1 MSVIC
6 ILQVDKRYDEF
17 LFEKINGKEVIKYTI
32 DQVSKINNINKIIIT
47 TYNCE
52 ENKEFLELCK
62 YNPYIE
68 VEYSKEENLSER
80 FIKICKKY
88 DGKIVMRIL
97 GTQCFLD
104 YEKVNKCIENMYQ
117 SNVEFYYPINNNGTL
132 AECIS
137 RKVVLQNINLIISRD
152 RYYKVFIEDKV
163 ECNMIKE
170 KIKHI
175 PNNLYVNNSLSLYI
189 AKKIIQNGIENIKKT
204 LEEINDKLL
213 EKMYSNQSYFNKVG
227 YIESIL
233 QERIADN
240 EGELPWLSYCA
251 IDILKQRVN
260 KNMVVFEYGSG
271 NSTIWWSKRV
281 KKIVSVEHNEE
292 WYTKLKDSN
301 INLPNLIFEKL
312 EDNNRYENA
321 ILINNELYDV
331 IVIDGR
337 RRVKCARSCIKAL
350 KDDGVI
356 IWDDSDRG
364 YYKEGMELLRKNK
377 FKELAVKGIGAM
389 GSGTRQTSIFYR
401 EKNCLN
407 I

>member
-1 MSVIC
+1 
-6 ILQVDKRYDEF
+6 
-17 LFEKINGKEVIKYTI
+17 
-32 DQVSKINNINKIIIT
+32 
-47 TYNCE
+47 
-52 ENKEFLELCK
+52 
-62 YNPYIE
+62 
-68 VEYSKEENLSER
+68 
-80 FIKICKKY
+80 
-88 DGKIVMRIL
+88 
-97 GTQCFLD
+97 
-104 YEKVNKCIENMYQ
+104 
-117 SNVEFYYPINNNGTL
+117 
-132 AECIS
+132 
-137 RKVVLQNINLIISRD
+137 
-152 RYYKVFIEDKV
+152 
-163 ECNMIKE
+163 
-170 KIKHI
+170 
-175 PNNLYVNNSLSLYI
+175 
-189 AKKIIQNGIENIKKT
+189 
-204 LEEINDKLL
+204 
-213 EKMYSNQSYFNKVG
+213 
-227 YIESIL
+227 
-233 QERIADN
+233 
-240 EGELPWLSYCA
+240 
-251 IDILKQRVN
+251 
-260 KNMVVFEYGSG
+260 MVVFEYGSG